1 MALCDWGC
9 VVQILPKDDVSE
21 PLNLEV
27 FVWLCKKSVCTIKV
41 NPCMYVCLFVC
52 LFVGWLFRGFLV
64 FLKFL
69 FVGSPCETGFSVN
82 RRGIYVRHSMFF
94 RPM

>member
-41 NPCMYVCLFVC
+41 NPCMYVCLVVC
-52 LFVGWLFRGFLV
+52 LFVCLLV
-64 FLKFL
+64 GY
-69 FVGSPCETGFSVN
+69 FVGS
-82 RRGIYVRHSMFF
+82 
-94 RPM
+94 